1 MVPAKLKLIDK
12 ALLGISIPIA
22 LNAIPVTISLE
33 ELNSFTVPILE
44 PTFL

>member
-1 MVPAKLKLIDK
+1 MVPAKLKLIDN
-12 ALLGISIPIA
+12 ALLGIFAPITP
-22 LNAIPVTISLE
+22 NPIPVTISLE